1 MLEATLTTSASLTA
15 SGGTVCCSCCCS
27 VVDGCLSSGR
37 VFFFCGCCGGVRR
50 DCASD
55 GRLET
60 GMRRNASA
68 RAAADVRLT
77 KETFMATETSKAE
90 KAGALLTLKLNP
102 NRLDPDYTARPRT
115 RSNGKEVRS
124 FRCRGPANG

>member
-1 MLEATLTTSASLTA
+1 MLDATLTTSASLAA
-15 SGGTVCCSCCCS
+15 SGGTVGCCSCCS
-27 VVDGCLSSGR
+27 VVGCCSPGR

-68 RAAADVRLT
+68 RAAADARLT
-77 KETFMATETSKAE
+77 KETFMATKNL
-90 KAGALLTLKLNP
+90 KGGKGGRLLTLTLNP
-102 NRLDPDYTARPRT
+102 DRLDPDYTARPRT
-115 RSNGKEVRS
+115 RSNGK
-124 FRCRGPANG
+124 RGQEF